1 MRNETRDKWDEYLS
15 AQARL
20 NSLPLDRVTKQFTVA
35 PVVAQTL
42 ENKIQEAS
50 DLLKRINVHVVPE
63 QEGQRVGIG
72 VSGPIANRNTS
83 NTVRREPNSP
93 ETIEDNGTYRCE
105 QTNSDTYISYARLD
119 AWAGKRDFKNR
130 VTNQIILRRALD
142 RIMVGFN
149 GTSVAAKSDF
159 ATNPLLQDVNI
170 GWLQKYRLFSP
181 QRVMGDVSVST
192 RDEENKLITK
202 GAYGNLD
209 ALAFD
214 AVNSLIDPWYQD
226 DTGLIVICG
235 RKLLA
240 DKYFPVLNTVSGS
253 NPHTEALAGQMLVS
267 QKQIGGMQTYRAPY
281 FPANAMM
288 ITTFENLSIYVQE
301 GTHRRTIK
309 EEPEFN
315 RVTTYESD
323 NEAYCVE
330 DYGFGCLIEGIKAG
344 EPIEP

>member
-35 PVVAQTL
+35 PGVAQTL

-130 VTNQIILRRALD
+130 VANQIILRRALD

-149 GTSVAAKSDF
+149 GISVAAKSDF

-170 GWLQKYRLFSP
+170 GWLQKYRQFAP

-323 NEAYCVE
+323 NEAFCIE
-330 DYGFGCLIEGIKAG
+330 DYGLGCLIEGIKAG
-344 EPIEP
+344 EPV

>member
-149 GTSVAAKSDF
+149 GISVAAKSDF

-170 GWLQKYRLFSP
+170 GWLQKYRLFAP
-181 QRVMGDVSVST
+181 QRVMGDISVST
-192 RDEENKLITK
+192 RDDENKLITK
-202 GAYGNLD
+202 GTYGNLD

-323 NEAYCVE
+323 NEAFCIE
-330 DYGFGCLIEGIKAG
+330 DYGLGCLIEGIKAG
-344 EPIEP
+344 EPV

>member
-149 GTSVAAKSDF
+149 GLTVAAKSDF

-170 GWLQKYRLFSP
+170 GWLQKYRQFSP

-323 NEAYCVE
+323 NEAFCIE
-330 DYGFGCLIEGIKAG
+330 DYGLGCLIEGIKAG
-344 EPIEP
+344 EPV

>member
-170 GWLQKYRLFSP
+170 GWLQKYRLFAP
-181 QRVMGDVSVST
+181 QRVMSDVMVST

-288 ITTFENLSIYVQE
+288 ITTFENLSVYVQE
-301 GTHRRTIK
+301 GTHRRTLK

-323 NEAYCVE
+323 NEAFCIE
-330 DYGFGCLIEGIKAG
+330 DYGLGCLIEGIKAG
-344 EPIEP
+344 ETV

>member
-35 PVVAQTL
+35 PAVAQTL

-50 DLLKRINVHVVPE
+50 DLLKRINVHIVPD

-72 VSGPIANRNTS
+72 VSSPIASRNTS
-83 NTVRREPNSP
+83 NAVRREPNSP

-119 AWAGKRDFKNR
+119 AWASKRDFKNR

-149 GTSVAAKSDF
+149 GLTVEAKSDL

-170 GWLQKYRLFSP
+170 GWLQKYRLFAP
-181 QRVMGDVSVST
+181 QRVMGDISVST

-323 NEAYCVE
+323 NEAFCIE
-330 DYGFGCLIEGIKAG
+330 DYGLGCLIEGIKAG
-344 EPIEP
+344 EPV

>member
-323 NEAYCVE
+323 NEAFCIE
-330 DYGFGCLIEGIKAG
+330 DYGLGCLIEGIKAG
-344 EPIEP
+344 EPV

>member
-35 PVVAQTL
+35 PAVAQTL

-50 DLLKRINVHVVPE
+50 DLLKRINVHIVPE

-72 VSGPIANRNTS
+72 VSSPIASRNTS

-149 GTSVAAKSDF
+149 GLTVAAKSDF

-170 GWLQKYRLFSP
+170 GWLQKYRLFAP

-214 AVNSLIDPWYQD
+214 AVNSLIDPWYQE

-267 QKQIGGMQTYRAPY
+267 QKQIGGMQTYRAPH

-323 NEAYCVE
+323 NEAFCIE
-330 DYGFGCLIEGIKAG
+330 DYGLGCLIEGIKAG
-344 EPIEP
+344 EPV

>member
-192 RDEENKLITK
+192 RDEENKL
-202 GAYGNLD
+202 
-209 ALAFD
+209 
-214 AVNSLIDPWYQD
+214 
-226 DTGLIVICG
+226 
-235 RKLLA
+235 
-240 DKYFPVLNTVSGS
+240 
-253 NPHTEALAGQMLVS
+253 
-267 QKQIGGMQTYRAPY
+267 
-281 FPANAMM
+281 
-288 ITTFENLSIYVQE
+288 
-301 GTHRRTIK
+301 
-309 EEPEFN
+309 
-315 RVTTYESD
+315 
-323 NEAYCVE
+323 
-330 DYGFGCLIEGIKAG
+330 
-344 EPIEP
+344 

>member
-35 PVVAQTL
+35 PGVAQTL

-170 GWLQKYRLFSP
+170 GWLQKYRQFSP

-323 NEAYCVE
+323 NEAFCIE
-330 DYGFGCLIEGIKAG
+330 DYGLGCLIEGIKAG
-344 EPIEP
+344 EPV

>member
-15 AQARL
+15 AQAKL
-20 NSLPLDRVTKQFTVA
+20 NSLPLDRVTKQFTII
-35 PVVAQTL
+35 PGVAQTL
-42 ENKIQEAS
+42 ENKIQDAS
-50 DLLKRINVHVVPE
+50 DLLKRVNVHMVPE

-170 GWLQKYRLFSP
+170 GWLQKYRQFAP

-323 NEAYCVE
+323 NEAFCIE
-330 DYGFGCLIEGIKAG
+330 DYGLGCLIEGIKAG
-344 EPIEP
+344 EPV

>member
-72 VSGPIANRNTS
+72 ASGPIANRNTS

-170 GWLQKYRLFSP
+170 GWLQKYRLFAP
-181 QRVMGDVSVST
+181 QRVMGDISVST

-288 ITTFENLSIYVQE
+288 ITTFENLSVYVQE
-301 GTHRRTIK
+301 GTHRRTLK

-323 NEAYCVE
+323 NEAFCIE
-330 DYGFGCLIEGIKAG
+330 DYGLGCLIEGIKAG
-344 EPIEP
+344 ETV

>member
-15 AQARL
+15 TQARL

-50 DLLKRINVHVVPE
+50 DLLKRINVHVVPD

-149 GTSVAAKSDF
+149 GLTVAAKSDL

-170 GWLQKYRLFSP
+170 GWLQKYRLFAP
-181 QRVMGDVSVST
+181 QRVMGDISVST

-323 NEAYCVE
+323 NEAFCIE
-330 DYGFGCLIEGIKAG
+330 DYGLGCLIEGIKAG
-344 EPIEP
+344 EPV

>member
-15 AQARL
+15 TQARL
-20 NSLPLDRVTKQFTVA
+20 NGLPLERVSKQFTVA

-323 NEAYCVE
+323 NEAFCIE
-330 DYGFGCLIEGIKAG
+330 DYGLGCLIEGIKAG
-344 EPIEP
+344 EPV

>member
-170 GWLQKYRLFSP
+170 GWLQKYRQFAP
-181 QRVMGDVSVST
+181 QRVMGDVAVST

-253 NPHTEALAGQMLVS
+253 NPNTEALAGQMLVS

-323 NEAYCVE
+323 NEAFCIE
-330 DYGFGCLIEGIKAG
+330 DYGLGCLIEGIKAG
-344 EPIEP
+344 EPV

>member
-15 AQARL
+15 AQAQL

-35 PVVAQTL
+35 PAVAQTL
-42 ENKIQEAS
+42 ENRIQEAS
-50 DLLKRINVHVVPE
+50 DLLKRINVHIVPE

-72 VSGPIANRNTS
+72 VSSPIASRNTS

-149 GTSVAAKSDF
+149 GLTVADKSDF

-170 GWLQKYRLFSP
+170 GWLQKYRLFAP

-214 AVNSLIDPWYQD
+214 AVNSLIDPWYQE

-267 QKQIGGMQTYRAPY
+267 QKQIGGMQTYRAPH

-323 NEAYCVE
+323 NEAFCIE
-330 DYGFGCLIEGIKAG
+330 DYGLGCLIEGIKAG
-344 EPIEP
+344 EPV

>member
-35 PVVAQTL
+35 PGVAQTL

-170 GWLQKYRLFSP
+170 GWLQKYRLFAP
-181 QRVMGDVSVST
+181 QRVMGDISVST

-288 ITTFENLSIYVQE
+288 ITTFENLSVYVQE

-323 NEAYCVE
+323 NEAFCIE
-330 DYGFGCLIEGIKAG
+330 DYGLGCLIEGIKAG
-344 EPIEP
+344 EPV

>member
-35 PVVAQTL
+35 PGVAQTL

-170 GWLQKYRLFSP
+170 GWLQKYRQFSP

-301 GTHRRTIK
+301 GTHRRTLK

-323 NEAYCVE
+323 NEAFCIE
-330 DYGFGCLIEGIKAG
+330 DYGLGCLIEGIKAG
-344 EPIEP
+344 EPV

>member
-35 PVVAQTL
+35 PGVAQTL

-130 VTNQIILRRALD
+130 VTNQIILRRAQD

-170 GWLQKYRLFSP
+170 GWLQKYRLFAP
-181 QRVMGDVSVST
+181 QRVMGDISVST

-288 ITTFENLSIYVQE
+288 ITTFENLSVYVQE

-323 NEAYCVE
+323 NEAFCIE
-330 DYGFGCLIEGIKAG
+330 DYGLGCLIEGIKAG
-344 EPIEP
+344 EPV

>member
-35 PVVAQTL
+35 PAVAQTL

-50 DLLKRINVHVVPE
+50 DLLKRINVHIVPE

-72 VSGPIANRNTS
+72 VSSPIASRNTS

-149 GTSVAAKSDF
+149 GLTVAAKSDF

-170 GWLQKYRLFSP
+170 GWLQKYRLFAP

-214 AVNSLIDPWYQD
+214 AVNSLIDPWYQE

-267 QKQIGGMQTYRAPY
+267 QKQIGGMQTYRAPH

-288 ITTFENLSIYVQE
+288 ITTFENLSIYVQG

-323 NEAYCVE
+323 NEAFCIE
-330 DYGFGCLIEGIKAG
+330 DYGLGCLIEGIKAG
-344 EPIEP
+344 EPV

>member
-15 AQARL
+15 TQARL
-20 NSLPLDRVTKQFTVA
+20 NSLPLDRVTKQFTIA

-50 DLLKRINVHVVPE
+50 DLLKRINVHVVPD

-72 VSGPIANRNTS
+72 VSSPIASRNTS

-149 GTSVAAKSDF
+149 GLTVAAKSDL

-170 GWLQKYRLFSP
+170 GWLQKYRLFAP

-214 AVNSLIDPWYQD
+214 AVNSLIDPWYQE

-267 QKQIGGMQTYRAPY
+267 QKQIGGMQTYRAPH

-323 NEAYCVE
+323 NEAFCIE
-330 DYGFGCLIEGIKAG
+330 DYGLGCLIEGIKAG
-344 EPIEP
+344 EPV

>member
-35 PVVAQTL
+35 PGVAQTL

-323 NEAYCVE
+323 NEAFCIE
-330 DYGFGCLIEGIKAG
+330 DYGLGCLIEGIKAG
-344 EPIEP
+344 EPV

>member
-15 AQARL
+15 TQARL

-50 DLLKRINVHVVPE
+50 DLLKRINVHIVPD

-72 VSGPIANRNTS
+72 VSSPIASRNTS

-149 GTSVAAKSDF
+149 GLTVAAKSDL

-170 GWLQKYRLFSP
+170 GWLQKYRLFAP

-214 AVNSLIDPWYQD
+214 AVNSLIDPWYQE

-267 QKQIGGMQTYRAPY
+267 QKQIGGMQTYRAPH

-323 NEAYCVE
+323 NEAFCIE
-330 DYGFGCLIEGIKAG
+330 DYGLGCLIEGIKAG
-344 EPIEP
+344 EPV

>member
-170 GWLQKYRLFSP
+170 GWLQKYRQFAP
-181 QRVMGDVSVST
+181 QRVMGDIAVST

-253 NPHTEALAGQMLVS
+253 NPNTEALAGQMLVS

-323 NEAYCVE
+323 NEAFCIE
-330 DYGFGCLIEGIKAG
+330 DYGLGCLIEGIKAG
-344 EPIEP
+344 EPV

>member
-15 AQARL
+15 AQAKL
-20 NSLPLDRVTKQFTVA
+20 NSLPLERVSKQFTVI
-35 PVVAQTL
+35 PGVAQTL
-42 ENKIQEAS
+42 ENKIQDAS
-50 DLLKRINVHVVPE
+50 DLLKRVNVHMVPE

-170 GWLQKYRLFSP
+170 GWLQKYRQFAP

-323 NEAYCVE
+323 NEAFCIE
-330 DYGFGCLIEGIKAG
+330 DYGLGCLIEGIKAG
-344 EPIEP
+344 EPV

>member
-35 PVVAQTL
+35 PAVAQTL
-42 ENKIQEAS
+42 ENRIQEAS
-50 DLLKRINVHVVPE
+50 DLLKRINVHIVPE

-72 VSGPIANRNTS
+72 VSSPIASRNTS

-149 GTSVAAKSDF
+149 GLTVAAKSDF

-170 GWLQKYRLFSP
+170 GWLQKYRLFAP

-214 AVNSLIDPWYQD
+214 AVNSLIDPWYQE

-267 QKQIGGMQTYRAPY
+267 QKQIGGMQTYRAPH

-323 NEAYCVE
+323 NEAFCIE
-330 DYGFGCLIEGIKAG
+330 DYGLGCLIEGIKAG
-344 EPIEP
+344 EPV

>member
-15 AQARL
+15 AQASL

-35 PVVAQTL
+35 PGVAQTL

-130 VTNQIILRRALD
+130 VTNQIIQRRALD

-267 QKQIGGMQTYRAPY
+267 QKQIGGMQTYRAPF

-323 NEAYCVE
+323 NEAFCIE
-330 DYGFGCLIEGIKAG
+330 DYGLGCLIEGIKAG
-344 EPIEP
+344 EPV

>member
-1 MRNETRDKWDEYLS
+1 
-15 AQARL
+15 L

-35 PVVAQTL
+35 PAVAQTL

-50 DLLKRINVHVVPE
+50 DLLKRINVHIVPE

-72 VSGPIANRNTS
+72 VSSPIASRNTS

-149 GTSVAAKSDF
+149 GLTVAAKSDF

-170 GWLQKYRLFSP
+170 GWLQKYRLFAP

-214 AVNSLIDPWYQD
+214 AVNSLIDPWYQE

-267 QKQIGGMQTYRAPY
+267 QKQIGGMQTYRAPH

-323 NEAYCVE
+323 NEAFCIE
-330 DYGFGCLIEGIKAG
+330 DYGLGCLIEGIKAG
-344 EPIEP
+344 EPV

>member
-170 GWLQKYRLFSP
+170 GWLQKYRQFAP

-344 EPIEP
+344 EPV

>member
-149 GTSVAAKSDF
+149 GISVAAKSDF

-170 GWLQKYRLFSP
+170 GWLQKYRLFAP

-323 NEAYCVE
+323 NEAFCIE
-330 DYGFGCLIEGIKAG
+330 DYGLGCLIEGIKAG
-344 EPIEP
+344 EPV

>member
-35 PVVAQTL
+35 PAVAQTL

-50 DLLKRINVHVVPE
+50 DLLKRVNVHIVPE

-72 VSGPIANRNTS
+72 VSSPIASRNTS

-149 GTSVAAKSDF
+149 GLTVAAKSDF

-170 GWLQKYRLFSP
+170 GWLQKYRLFAP

-214 AVNSLIDPWYQD
+214 AVNSLIDPWYQE

-267 QKQIGGMQTYRAPY
+267 QKQIGGMQTYRAPH

-323 NEAYCVE
+323 NEAFCIE
-330 DYGFGCLIEGIKAG
+330 DYGLGCLIEGIKAG
-344 EPIEP
+344 EPV

>member
-35 PVVAQTL
+35 PGVAQTL

-149 GTSVAAKSDF
+149 GTSVATKSDF

-170 GWLQKYRLFSP
+170 GWLQKYRQFSP

-323 NEAYCVE
+323 NEAFCIE
-330 DYGFGCLIEGIKAG
+330 DYGLGCLIEGIKAG
-344 EPIEP
+344 EPV

>member
-93 ETIEDNGTYRCE
+93 ETIEDNGKYRCE

-119 AWAGKRDFKNR
+119 AWAGKRDFKTR
-130 VTNQIILRRALD
+130 VTHQIITRRALD
-142 RIMVGFN
+142 RIMIGFN
-149 GTSVAAKSDF
+149 GTSVAVKSDIT
-159 ATNPLLQDVNI
+159 ANPLLQDVNI
-170 GWLQKYRLFSP
+170 GWLKKYRLFAP
-181 QRVMGDVSVST
+181 QRVMSDVMVST
-192 RDEENKLITK
+192 RDEDNKLITK
-202 GAYGNLD
+202 GQYGNLD
-209 ALAFD
+209 SLAFD

-253 NPHTEALAGQMLVS
+253 NPNTEALAGQMLVS
-267 QKQIGGMQTYRAPY
+267 QKQIGGMQTYRAPF
-281 FPANAMM
+281 FPADAMF
-288 ITTFENLSIYVQE
+288 ITTFDNLAIYVQE
-301 GTHRRTIK
+301 GTHRRTLK

-344 EPIEP
+344 EPVES

>member
-35 PVVAQTL
+35 PGVAQTL

-170 GWLQKYRLFSP
+170 GWLQKYRQFSP

-192 RDEENKLITK
+192 RDEENKLVTK

-323 NEAYCVE
+323 NEAFCIE
-330 DYGFGCLIEGIKAG
+330 DYGLGCLIEGIKAG
-344 EPIEP
+344 EPV

>member
-35 PVVAQTL
+35 PAVAQTL

-50 DLLKRINVHVVPE
+50 DLLKRINVHIVPD

-72 VSGPIANRNTS
+72 VSSPIASRNTS

-119 AWAGKRDFKNR
+119 AWASKRDFKNR

-149 GTSVAAKSDF
+149 GLTVEAKSDL

-170 GWLQKYRLFSP
+170 GWLQKYRLFAP
-181 QRVMGDVSVST
+181 QRVMGDISVST

-214 AVNSLIDPWYQD
+214 AVNSLIDPWYQE

-267 QKQIGGMQTYRAPY
+267 QKQIGGMQTYRAPH

-323 NEAYCVE
+323 NEAFCIE
-330 DYGFGCLIEGIKAG
+330 DYGLGCLIEGIKAG
-344 EPIEP
+344 EPV

>member
-35 PVVAQTL
+35 PAVAQTL

-323 NEAYCVE
+323 NEAFCIE
-330 DYGFGCLIEGIKAG
+330 DYGLGCLIEGIKAG
-344 EPIEP
+344 EPV

>member
-35 PVVAQTL
+35 PGVAQTL

-130 VTNQIILRRALD
+130 VTKQIILRRALD

-149 GTSVAAKSDF
+149 GISVAAKSDF

-170 GWLQKYRLFSP
+170 GWLQKYRLFAP
-181 QRVMGDVSVST
+181 QRVMGDISVST

-288 ITTFENLSIYVQE
+288 ITTFENLSVYVQE

-323 NEAYCVE
+323 NEAFCIE
-330 DYGFGCLIEGIKAG
+330 DYGLGCLIEGIKAG
-344 EPIEP
+344 EPV